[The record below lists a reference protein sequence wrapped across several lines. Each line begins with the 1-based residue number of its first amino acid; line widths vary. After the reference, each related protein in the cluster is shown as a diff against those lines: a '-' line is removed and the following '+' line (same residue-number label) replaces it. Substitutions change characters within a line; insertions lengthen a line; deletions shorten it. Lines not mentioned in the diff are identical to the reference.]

1 MKIKTKI
8 LSPSLLAVAMI
19 LVLSIVSY
27 LGITSIQNTLEEL
40 ASQGMLHVAQ
50 LNEGRGELL
59 KANIGAYRLFASM
72 ANFDDA
78 RIVKETTNIL
88 ARADAATRILKS
100 MGERGDLDQAAKT
113 DLASLNEPLAIY
125 RKNVVQAID
134 MAQSD
139 LATGTGMMQA
149 ADKRFVEIEGK
160 LDKLLADKKREA
172 EAMVATTKA
181 DASFIVMTDIGV
193 FVVAVVAVFSISL
206 LLAGKIV
213 APMLNAVTTASS
225 IANGKL
231 TNAIDT
237 RGGDEAGEL
246 ARALAGMQD
255 SLRQLIGHIGGN
267 VSKTLRSCDN
277 VAGILGEINQSVR
290 GQNDATVAVATA
302 VEEMSASIRHITEN
316 ASQALSTNQTSA
328 DLAGAGAAVIQ
339 SAFDEMTAIASTVKN
354 AAQVVEQVG
363 DRSKEIS
370 SIVRVIHEVADQTNL
385 LALNAAIE
393 AASAGEAGRGFAVVA
408 DEVRKLA
415 EKTSR
420 SAEEITGMIVA
431 MQQSAGQAVNTIH
444 HVVTQVETTA
454 TYASNAR
461 DSIEGI
467 QSNVGQ
473 SRRFAHEIS
482 LALDEQS
489 NAGKLIAQQI
499 DDITAMSE
507 RNTLGVARASQAMR
521 ELAEESGRLQ
531 AAVARFTV

>member
-290 GQNDATVAVATA
+290 GQNDATVAVAPPW
-302 VEEMSASIRHITEN
+302 
-316 ASQALSTNQTSA
+316 
-328 DLAGAGAAVIQ
+328 
-339 SAFDEMTAIASTVKN
+339 
-354 AAQVVEQVG
+354 
-363 DRSKEIS
+363 
-370 SIVRVIHEVADQTNL
+370 
-385 LALNAAIE
+385 
-393 AASAGEAGRGFAVVA
+393 
-408 DEVRKLA
+408 RK
-415 EKTSR
+415 
-420 SAEEITGMIVA
+420 
-431 MQQSAGQAVNTIH
+431 
-444 HVVTQVETTA
+444 
-454 TYASNAR
+454 
-461 DSIEGI
+461 
-467 QSNVGQ
+467 
-473 SRRFAHEIS
+473 
-482 LALDEQS
+482 
-489 NAGKLIAQQI
+489 
-499 DDITAMSE
+499 
-507 RNTLGVARASQAMR
+507 
-521 ELAEESGRLQ
+521 
-531 AAVARFTV
+531 